1 MKKLLKL
8 LSLLVMVVISSG
20 CDDSAEP
27 APPLVD
33 PFEVIYSLD
42 IDFVTPEGK
51 HLVNSIVKNPIDDVM
66 KYSIDVDCDTFLS
79 GIGPSTQC
87 HSTNAHLGIFVKIG
101 RASCRERV

>member
-66 KYSIDVDCDTFLS
+66 KYSIDDVF
-79 GIGPSTQC
+79 
-87 HSTNAHLGIFVKIG
+87 
-101 RASCRERV
+101 